1 MADGPGGPA
10 VTSHGSGAG
19 PEAGAPATS
28 TRGGHAAPPQDGQGP
43 DRDDRGRDVLEWLLL
58 ALAALAT
65 AAVYP
70 RLPDPMVIHWNA
82 AGQPDGWAPR
92 AFAAWFGWATAAGTY
107 LLLKVLPSIDPR
119 RANYPRFAGAYRL
132 ARQITVLFLLGV
144 HAVVLMTGLGI
155 PVAVDRVIGLGVGLM
170 LIIMGNVM
178 GQVRPNFF
186 FGIRTPWTLSSEAV
200 WRKTHRAG
208 GWLFILAGLAIAT
221 TAFLPPSW
229 TVPVI
234 LASVLGVTLGTTV
247 YSYLVWRRLNGPEA
261 G

>member
-1 MADGPGGPA
+1 MP
-10 VTSHGSGAG
+10 
-19 PEAGAPATS
+19 
-28 TRGGHAAPPQDGQGP
+28 
-43 DRDDRGRDVLEWLLL
+43 
-58 ALAALAT
+58 
-65 AAVYP
+65 VYSVRKLP
-70 RLPDPMVIHWNA
+70 RSCS
-82 AGQPDGWAPR
+82 R
-92 AFAAWFGWATAAGTY
+92 AWFGWATAAGTY

-132 ARQITVLFLLGV
+132 VRLITVLFLLGV

-155 PVAVDRVIGLGVGLM
+155 PVAVDRVIGLGLGLM

-234 LASVLGVTLGTTV
+234 LTSVIGITMGTTV
-247 YSYLVWRRLNGPEA
+247 YSYLLWRRLNGA
-261 G
+261 DMG

>member
-10 VTSHGSGAG
+10 VTSHGSGSG
-19 PEAGAPATS
+19 PEAGGPAMS
-28 TRGGHAAPPQDGQGP
+28 SRGGHAAPPQDGQGP

-65 AAVYP
+65 AGVYP
-70 RLPDPMVIHWNA
+70 RLPDQMVIHWNA

-132 ARQITVLFLLGV
+132 VRQITVLFLLGV

-234 LASVLGVTLGTTV
+234 LASVIGVTMGTTV
-247 YSYLVWRRLNGPEA
+247 YSYLLWRRLNGA
-261 G
+261 DMG